1 MIESPCTINRSWSVA
16 ACTSIFLINSP
27 GYVILKKMISEK
39 LVGWSKDKNQNQKGV
54 KLIVTNEFMD
64 TANWLWVP

>member
-1 MIESPCTINRSWSVA
+1 MHHQLILICSG
-16 ACTSIFLINSP
+16 IFLINSP

-39 LVGWSKDKNQNQKGV
+39 LVGLSKDKNQNQKGV

-64 TANWLWVP
+64 TAN

>member
-1 MIESPCTINRSWSVA
+1 MIESPSTINRSWSVA
-16 ACTSIFLINSP
+16 ACTGIFLINSP

-54 KLIVTNEFMD
+54 KLN
-64 TANWLWVP
+64 LWIQQTDYESRRGE